1 MKLTQLQVETII
13 ELNKV
18 IDFRSNMNKYSKDPL
33 GERMKGQYEVRSR
46 PLLPRR
52 TYTIIRLDGK
62 AFHTYTRK
70 LKKPFDEN
78 LIDDMDNAVVKILP
92 EIMGVQFA
100 YVQSDEVSILLTDFS
115 NENTDAW
122 FDGNVQKMVS
132 VSSSFMTAEFNK
144 LRMIRK
150 ISQYRRQSGVSS
162 NFFYDRF
169 FCSEIENVETAT
181 FDSRVFT
188 IPDRVEVMNY
198 FIWRNNDAARNSIS
212 MVAQSLYSHKELHG
226 KSSADKQEMIFKK
239 GINWN
244 DYDKSLKN
252 GRLIVREEYEA
263 INNSPNGEPNEPT
276 IRTRWVVKPADK
288 FTQSK
293 ESLLNMIPKYN

>member
-1 MKLTQLQVETII
+1 MK
-13 ELNKV
+13 N
-18 IDFRSNMNKYSKDPL
+18 FSKDPL

-46 PLLPRR
+46 QLLPRR

-62 AFHTYTRK
+62 AFHTYTRG
-70 LKKPFDEN
+70 LNKPFDKD
-78 LIDDMDNAVVKILP
+78 LIDDMDSAVVKILP
-92 EIMGVQFA
+92 EIQGARFA
-100 YVQSDEVSILLTDFS
+100 YVQSDEISILLTDFAE
-115 NENTDAW
+115 ENTAAW
-122 FDGNVQKMVS
+122 FDGNIQKITS
-132 VSSSFMTAEFNK
+132 VSASLMTAEFNFLRIKRQINFAEESQKK
-144 LRMIRK
+144 LEYLVGVDNAFTQR
-150 ISQYRRQSGVSS
+150 YPRQLA
-162 NFFYDRF
+162 Y
-169 FCSEIENVETAT
+169 

-226 KSSADKQEMIFKK
+226 KSSADKQEMIFTK

-244 DYDKSLKN
+244 NYDKSLKN
-252 GRLIVREEYEA
+252 GRLIVREEYWT
-263 INNSPNGEPNEPT
+263 INNPCGEINLSDGKPCEPA

-293 ESLLNMIPKYN
+293 ERLLNMIPKYE